1 MRGRL
6 PPPGAWLAA
15 LGALALLAVLA
26 LVPLIRYSKSWL
38 VAETPQPRA
47 DWIVVLGGES
57 GERVI
62 GAAELYHQGRAPFV
76 FVSGEGDCLLIV
88 RRLQMA
94 GVPRGKI
101 GYECLSNSTWQNAV
115 LTRQALASRQPRRIT
130 LVTSWFHS
138 RRALETFRQA
148 WPEVEWGMHIVYP
161 GNDLYHSLAWYEAGA
176 VLTEYLKILVYSVRY
191 WTFR

>member
-101 GYECLSNSTWQNAV
+101 GYECLSKSTWQNAV
-115 LTRQALASRQPRRIT
+115 LTRQALASRQPRRIM

>member
-1 MRGRL
+1 M

-47 DWIVVLGGES
+47 DWIVVLVGES

-101 GYECLSNSTWQNAV
+101 GYECLSKSTWQNAV